1 MCSIVDFACWT
12 AIVSLVSA
20 FLLSLCVKW
29 GWLEWMQVHAPCEML
44 SRLLGCKFCLSFWT
58 GVAVCAVIAAV
69 TGTWPVLLAP
79 PCATLITRE
88 LW

>member
-1 MCSIVDFACWT
+1 MVITEFICWVACVG
-12 AIVSLVSA
+12 AAAA
-20 FLLSLCVKW
+20 FLLSLLAKW

-58 GVAVCAVIAAV
+58 CAALSLSLAAV
-69 TGTWPVLLAP
+69 TGEWALLAVP
-79 PCATLITRE
+79 VCSTLITRE